1 MKILI
6 VYYSHSGNTGEIASL
21 IQAQTNGIL
30 FEAEPDVP
38 YPVNYNEVVKLAK
51 KDIEAGKKPL
61 LKSKINNIESYD
73 IIFIGSPN
81 WWSTIAPPIASF
93 LSEYDLSD
101 KIIVPFCTHG
111 GGGRASL
118 FRDIAVLC
126 PHSNVLSGF
135 DVFGR
140 GNKTVPAKITSWLDD
155 IGITQ
160 YL

>member
-73 IIFIGSPN
+73 IIFI
-81 WWSTIAPPIASF
+81 
-93 LSEYDLSD
+93 
-101 KIIVPFCTHG
+101 
-111 GGGRASL
+111 
-118 FRDIAVLC
+118 
-126 PHSNVLSGF
+126 
-135 DVFGR
+135 
-140 GNKTVPAKITSWLDD
+140 
-155 IGITQ
+155 
-160 YL
+160 